1 MVSPDSQR
9 EGAAWY
15 TISTEDMPFYYF
27 SPAYLYYK
35 PLELKKGEQIEL
47 KYRIDHISG
56 VTNQKKLEHTF
67 KKYKQEN

>member
-1 MVSPDSQR
+1 
-9 EGAAWY
+9 
-15 TISTEDMPFYYF
+15 MPFYYF
-27 SPAYLYYK
+27 SPAHLYYK

-56 VTNQKKLEHTF
+56 VTNQEELEHTF